1 MTPSLLPSPPAHALD
16 QLTAVERARVDDA
29 DHPLTLGQVLTSA
42 HGLGRVLAPGLDAAR
57 WCQAEGPVRRHGVIV
72 GDWVLVDSA
81 ADPPLLVRRLD
92 ARTVLRRRDPE
103 GGSQPVAANLDVALI
118 CTALGHELSVR
129 RVERWCV
136 LCAEAGI
143 QAVVVVTKADGDV
156 EVGPALEALSVLQ
169 GVPVLPVSGLERRGL
184 DAVREVLPAGALG
197 ALLGSSGVGKS
208 TLINALL
215 QTEAQATGAVR
226 ETDDRGRHTTTAR
239 HLFGLPWGA
248 FLIDNPGTREVGV
261 LDEDGILEAFP
272 EIDALTAACRW
283 RDCTHRGDDG
293 CAIEAARAAGELDAA
308 RHAAWQRLRAEAAE
322 SAARAARLEA
332 ARERR
337 LRGRG
342 RRGGKPKPKRRR

>member
-1 MTPSLLPSPPAHALD
+1 M
-16 QLTAVERARVDDA
+16 
-29 DHPLTLGQVLTSA
+29 
-42 HGLGRVLAPGLDAAR
+42 
-57 WCQAEGPVRRHGVIV
+57 

-81 ADPPLLVRRLD
+81 ADPPLLVRRLG

-215 QTEAQATGAVR
+215 QTEAQATGAVQ
-226 ETDDRGRHTTTAR
+226 ETDDRGRHTTTA

-248 FLIDNPGTREVGV
+248 FLIDNPGTRES
-261 LDEDGILEAFP
+261 ASSMR
-272 EIDALTAACRW
+272 TASSK
-283 RDCTHRGDDG
+283 T
-293 CAIEAARAAGELDAA
+293 
-308 RHAAWQRLRAEAAE
+308 
-322 SAARAARLEA
+322 S
-332 ARERR
+332 RR
-337 LRGRG
+337 ST
-342 RRGGKPKPKRRR
+342 P